1 MGGIGDV
8 GWLLIVT
15 GALIYLLCLMRFLAS
30 GGTPAIF
37 FTRRLRSLLG
47 EEPTS
52 LVSDGLY
59 RFSRNPMYV
68 GVLMVIF
75 GQAVLLASSTV
86 AVYGLAVFVFFH
98 CAVVFFEE
106 PHLRRTR
113 GLAYEEYCR
122 LVPRWWGL
130 PQK

>member
-1 MGGIGDV
+1 MSVLWIRGLIFTLLVPAVIGFFVPLWIDSGARRMGGIGDV

-75 GQAVLLASSTV
+75 GQAVLLASST
-86 AVYGLAVFVFFH
+86 
-98 CAVVFFEE
+98 
-106 PHLRRTR
+106 
-113 GLAYEEYCR
+113 
-122 LVPRWWGL
+122 
-130 PQK
+130 